1 MKIPEVPNRETLY
14 PVILPVPPEKQRL
27 KGREKVIFLSHYA
40 RIAAEQSAKKTGF
53 RLAEFPKNEKGTP
66 LPFLGYHW
74 SVSHK
79 PEYVAGVVSRKQI
92 GIDIE
97 KIRPYSTG
105 LEKKVADENEWAL
118 FSTDR
123 SELLFRYW
131 TAKEAVL
138 KTMGIGLAGLSSCK
152 IRKNNSKNHMT
163 VQFQDHDY
171 QIEHFAFD
179 NHIAAIVTHD
189 NARIEW
195 ILDIPGETAP

>member
-1 MKIPEVPNRETLY
+1 MVIPETPNIVTLF
-14 PVILPVPPEKQRL
+14 PVILSVPPERQLL
-27 KGREKVIFLSHYA
+27 KGREKVLFLSQYA
-40 RIAAEQSAKKTGF
+40 RSAAEQSAEKIGIS
-53 RLAEFPKNEKGTP
+53 LIEFPKNEKGTP

-79 PEYVAGVVSRKQI
+79 PEYVAGVVSLKKI

-118 FSTDR
+118 YPYDR

-152 IRKNNSKNHMT
+152 IRKNNVKDHMT
-163 VQFQDHDY
+163 VCFQDHDY

-179 NHIAAIVTHD
+179 NHVAAVVTDD
-189 NARIEW
+189 NTRVEW

>member
-1 MKIPEVPNRETLY
+1 MKIPEVTNMDTLF
-14 PVILPVPPEKQRL
+14 PVILSVPPEKQQL
-27 KGREKVIFLSHYA
+27 NGREKVVFLSQYA
-40 RIAAEQSAKKTGF
+40 RIAAERSAEKTGF
-53 RLAEFPKNEKGTP
+53 RLAEFPKNKKGTP
-66 LPFLGYHW
+66 LPVLGYHW

-105 LEKKVADENEWAL
+105 LEKKVADETEWAL
-118 FSTDR
+118 YPTDR

-171 QIEHFAFD
+171 QIAHFAFD
-179 NHIAAIVTHD
+179 NHVAAIVTHD
-189 NARIEW
+189 NTRIEW

>member
-1 MKIPEVPNRETLY
+1 MVIPETPNIVTLF
-14 PVILPVPPEKQRL
+14 PVILSVPPERRL
-27 KGREKVIFLSHYA
+27 LQGREKVLFLSQYA
-40 RIAAEQSAKKTGF
+40 RSAAERSAEKAGIGIT
-53 RLAEFPKNEKGTP
+53 EFLKNEKGTP

-79 PEYVAGVVSRKQI
+79 PEYVAGVVSLTKI

-118 FSTDR
+118 YPVDR

-152 IRKNNSKNHMT
+152 IRKNNVKDHMT
-163 VQFQDHDY
+163 VCFQDHDY

-179 NHIAAIVTHD
+179 NHVAAIVTDD
-189 NARIEW
+189 NTRVEW